1 MGLFDRF
8 KKRVKQSST
17 EEEITVDENS
27 PEAAFAI
34 AERQKNLLKI
44 NDNIQK
50 EESQGNFTTQEE
62 WDNRQTKK

>member
-34 AERQKNLLKI
+34 AKRQKTSLK
-44 NDNIQK
+44 
-50 EESQGNFTTQEE
+50 
-62 WDNRQTKK
+62 